1 MKAERILFYR
11 LRHFWSLMPLF
22 IFLMMAH
29 LSSAQTAVIPLKVT
43 VIVKPPVSSVFS
55 EYGDLSNKVIITV
68 MNPNPTVAYNR
79 VMLHGSL
86 KRTSDEYITT
96 LDNYAPAQLLTINPL
111 ETKVF
116 TADPVQL
123 RFLRREVV
131 RSSFPELLTDVLKN
145 NELPEGNWELC
156 VQAMAVDLDGIVYQA
171 SDESCFPLNITHAAP
186 PVITSPFNGQTVPSL
201 QPNIIFSWTP
211 PAGNVIGAQVV
222 YDLYAVKV
230 MPGQSPNDAIDAAV
244 GYKAN
249 NPMVKT
255 TLFTNQY
262 VTQPYDLKLDTG
274 TTYAVQVIARDL
286 NKKVAFQNNGRS
298 EVTVFNYGSPA
309 VTAMMLTT
317 TVTPPGQIY
326 PVLNYDPVPVS
337 EVKGK
342 LVYRFKTASG
352 VTGATVGN
360 QSPNLN
366 VSAPTHL
373 PGQPVPDQMK
383 YNQELLSTTGAKPL
397 ANTKISLVLTYVL
410 DGKIEN
416 ETYSGQVI
424 KEGSLYNT
432 QSYFKDMDKVI
443 STTTTDADGN
453 FTFNFMNV
461 QNEIGLINDKLDLT
475 TGGGEFKKTAIGK
488 LYKVY
493 RIRVENNYYCS
504 SDMNIK
510 VEPWKGVD
518 VGTLVS
524 LVKSYNLKVRV
535 TWTKSPYW
543 DSYKG
548 KGTYLSGVPTY
559 ILRKSK
565 PQNAPPDEGEV
576 KTANVV
582 YFRGPNHSSEKIT
595 DIQGYAIFHNLIQ
608 HDPNNFSDRYY
619 INCKPDKMAG
629 DVIFDP
635 KEKSYYP
642 LWDKDKNYFPFNS
655 IGEYIPSSGFKI
667 PIQFGS
673 SIIWNSELVV
683 ETYTDSVGVQPGRP
697 RITGKVEVAKSA
709 GARPLSDVGVVSIN
723 GYKNNNDPSKLFTVV
738 KTDKDGRYE
747 FNNLDVETEGFKLG
761 ETSKV
766 IGPTR
771 TIVTKPEGFK
781 GGSLPANPPMAP
793 MLWGEQKVNMDFSLE
808 PDGWINGYV
817 EDENGNAVESDVDI
831 DGFIKVTTKA
841 ELAGA
846 SSGRGNI
853 QFTTRH
859 AFRTAVPS
867 GDKRKII
874 IQPLD
879 AGYFSKDTTINIKV
893 SDGKQLP
900 LIKFIVYKAQKR
912 IRFQVLEKNS
922 SGRLNLPGASKPI
935 QGATVKIDIPGQ
947 DISQTTD
954 KQGYVSFTFESMA
967 EHFDFI
973 ITPPADA
980 DYEAGTYSLSGVK
993 NSKEMKTY
1001 APAYLRKS
1009 AIINGTVT
1017 LGVAKT
1023 PLEGATVYIEM
1034 GNGKNLETKTDAQG
1048 KYVLKGVPMT
1058 PATQK
1063 VWASKQGAVP
1073 NIISHAEN
1081 ISVKQTNT
1089 LDFNLQTDKEIVID
1103 KIFGFDVDV
1112 QSKEKQKDGTWL
1124 ISGSL
1129 INLPSNDNFSLQD
1142 NKQTIPFTN
1151 LKIKK
1156 SSETKNNIPVGIPA
1170 EAKFPSDIAGL
1181 KLMVHHSFGV
1191 VQTPEIGDVMM
1202 VSSENNKGKIKGKIA
1217 VQQSSFKFSQNYIS
1231 FGSNQDYAFA
1241 LTDKPGSFNTDV
1253 VSIDAAGYAKK
1264 KFGIADLNGKELTFS
1279 LIGFKAKAN
1288 NQKSF
1293 LEDSNIR
1300 LATILSVENIPAMN
1314 PSKLEIDAGE
1324 LVIHPDKFDPLN
1336 NSNPIKFKLENW
1348 EFSGSNWVLQQNS
1361 SGINIPDGTLKTG
1374 VVDIPL
1380 KNVRIK
1386 PNDFEIG
1393 DAQVN
1398 GLTLAG
1404 VTPVNVVAKNPVFGY
1419 NPSAG
1424 NDHKP
1429 HWELRIIGDGGQP
1442 GVTIGNLPGMKTG
1455 DLIKFQKFSLFSNG
1469 DQIIAPG
1476 NQAQIITFYD
1486 VLKAKPIGLTG
1497 GDKYFD
1503 MSCGI
1508 DLDIPQL
1515 EEVSGAIRF
1524 SKPAGEVLF
1533 ELFPVNVSLHGPG
1546 GVDFNANLQFND
1558 HPQQLIKGRFTANG
1572 TIRDKEGIVLKGQLN
1587 RTTTAAWI
1595 EVNPKNQK
1603 LKLGNGSMADIEG
1616 KMDADMS
1623 KGEWKNF
1630 TFSGRMDGFKGM
1642 QGDTRKTFTVYGSVT
1657 ANNQKVEVKNIPS
1670 AFGDIGIT
1678 YDVPNS
1684 RFIGDLQLNKQIG
1697 ALYISGTAN
1706 MVVDG
1711 SGWYFLA
1718 GGAVQ
1723 TPGIGTLNA
1732 GMMIGDYS
1740 SISSDI
1746 TQKIMQYAYD
1756 KNVPPSIQNKVSG
1769 FFFTG
1774 MKDLPVINVP
1784 DYSVD
1789 LGVISA
1795 SFGAKAGLDARMWM
1809 GFDDTGN
1816 EYGIGAMA
1824 FVHAYLKGASITCTK
1839 FGAEARA
1846 ELGMKGIYTS
1856 SNGNFSLK
1864 GCGSFSING
1873 SIEQCVPT
1881 PCWSDGICCDYCGG
1895 IGVSQGI
1902 RVDLSLDSG
1911 GNTDLSFGFG
1921 NCSGQSNMTGN
1932 W

>member
-1 MKAERILFYR
+1 MKTDQQPVLKKEIITLICLLSFLWHSHSAFSQAMVLP
-11 LRHFWSLMPLF
+11 LR
-22 IFLMMAH
+22 
-29 LSSAQTAVIPLKVT
+29 VT
-43 VIVKPPVSSVFS
+43 VIAKPPVSAVFS

-68 MNPNPTVAYNR
+68 MNPNAMAVIDRIT
-79 VMLHGSL
+79 LHGSL
-86 KRTSDEYITT
+86 KKTSDEYITT
-96 LDNYAPAQLLTINPL
+96 IDNYAPAQLLSFNPL

-123 RFLRREVV
+123 RFLRKEVV
-131 RSSFPELLTDVLKN
+131 RSSFPELLPLVLKN
-145 NELPEGNWELC
+145 DLLPEGNWELC
-156 VQAMAVDLDGIVYQA
+156 VQAFKVDFDGITQPA
-171 SDESCFPLNITHAAP
+171 SDESCFPLNITRATP
-186 PVITSPFNGQTVPSL
+186 PIITSPMNGQAVPSL
-201 QPNIIFSWTP
+201 QPNVIFSWTP

-230 MPGQSPNDAIDAAV
+230 MPGQSPNDAMNAAV

-249 NPMVKT
+249 NPLIKT
-255 TLFTNQY
+255 NLFTNQY

-274 TTYAVQVIARDL
+274 ATYAVQVIARDL
-286 NKKVAFQNNGRS
+286 NKKVAFENDGRS
-298 EVTVFNYGSPA
+298 EVTTFIYGNTAVISIVQASPVTLAGQFYQVF
-309 VTAMMLTT
+309 
-317 TVTPPGQIY
+317 
-326 PVLNYDPVPVS
+326 NYDPVPVS

-342 LVYRFKTASG
+342 LLYRFKNLSGASG
-352 VTGATVGN
+352 ASAVNSN
-360 QSPNLN
+360 QNYS
-366 VSAPTHL
+366 VSGQAHL
-373 PGQPVPDQMK
+373 PGLSSGDQMK
-383 YNQELLSTTGAKPL
+383 YNQEPLSTSGAKPL

-410 DGKIEN
+410 DGKIDNEN
-416 ETYSGQVI
+416 YSGQVI
-424 KEGSLYNT
+424 KENSLYNT
-432 QSYFKDMDKVI
+432 KSYFKDMDEVVA
-443 STTTTDADGN
+443 TTTTDADGN
-453 FTFNFMNV
+453 FSFNFLNLQKEV
-461 QNEIGLINDKLDLT
+461 GLINDNFNLT
-475 TGGGEFKKTAIGK
+475 TGGGEFKKIASGK

-504 SDMNIK
+504 SDANIK
-510 VEPWKGVD
+510 VDPWKGVD
-518 VGTLVS
+518 VGSLVA

-548 KGTYLSGVPTY
+548 QGTYLSGVTTY
-559 ILRKSK
+559 MLRKAK

-576 KTANVV
+576 ETTNVV
-582 YFRGPNHSSEKIT
+582 YYRGPNHSSQKIT

-608 HDPNNFSDRYY
+608 HDPNNFADRYY

-642 LWDKDKNYFPFNS
+642 ILNKEKNYFPFNS
-655 IGEYIPSSGFKI
+655 IGEYVPSSGFQI
-667 PIQFGS
+667 PIQYGS
-673 SIIWNSELVV
+673 SIVWNSELQI
-683 ETYTDSVGVQPGRP
+683 ETYSDSVGVYPGRP
-697 RITGKVEVAKSA
+697 RIAGKVEVAKNV
-709 GARPLSDVGVVSIN
+709 GAKPFVDVKVVSIN
-723 GYKNNNDPSKLFTVV
+723 GYKNNSDPSKLFTVV
-738 KTDKDGRYE
+738 KTNGDGRYE
-747 FNNLDVETEGFKLG
+747 FNNLDVETEGFKVG
-761 ETSKV
+761 EVSKV

-771 TIVTKPEGFK
+771 TLITKPDGFK
-781 GGSLPANPPMAP
+781 SGSYPANPPMPP
-793 MLWGEQKVNMDFSLE
+793 MLWGEQKTNIDFSLE

-831 DGFIKVTTKA
+831 DGFTKVTTNVEIKSQ
-841 ELAGA
+841 

-853 QFTTRH
+853 HITYQQV
-859 AFRTAVPS
+859 FRVAAPS
-867 GDKRKII
+867 GDKRKIT
-874 IQPLD
+874 IQPVD
-879 AGYFSKDTTINIKV
+879 QGYFAMDTIMKIKE
-893 SDGKQLP
+893 SDGKQP
-900 LIKFIVYKAQKR
+900 PMIKFVVYKAQKR
-912 IRFQVLEKNS
+912 IRFQVLEKNTA
-922 SGRLNLPGASKPI
+922 GRLNLPGTSKPI
-935 QGATVKIDIPGQ
+935 SGATVKLDIPGQ
-947 DISQTTD
+947 PISQVTD
-954 KQGYVSFTFESMA
+954 KQGFVSFTFESMA

-980 DYEAGTYSLSGVK
+980 DYETGTYSLAGVK

-1001 APAYLRKS
+1001 DPAYLRKT
-1009 AIINGTVT
+1009 AVINGTVT
-1017 LGVAKT
+1017 LGAEKKA
-1023 PLEGATVYIEM
+1023 LEGATVYIEL

-1063 VWASKQGAVP
+1063 VWASKPGAVP
-1073 NIISHAEN
+1073 NIISHTEN

-1089 LDFNLQTDKEIVID
+1089 LDFNLQIDKEIVID

-1124 ISGSL
+1124 LSGSL

-1142 NKQTIPFTN
+1142 SKQNIPFTN

-1156 SSETKNNIPVGIPA
+1156 STELKNNIPVGIPA
-1170 EAKFPSDIAGL
+1170 ESKFSSDLASL
-1181 KLMVHHSFGV
+1181 KLMLQQSFGV
-1191 VQTPEIGDVMM
+1191 VQTPESGDVIII
-1202 VSSENNKGKIKGKIA
+1202 SSMNNKGRISGKIA
-1217 VQQSSFKFSQNYIS
+1217 VQKSGFKISQNYIT
-1231 FGSNQDYAFA
+1231 FNSNQDYAFS
-1241 LTDKPGSFNTDV
+1241 LTDKQGSLNTTV
-1253 VSIDAAGYAKK
+1253 TSIDVAGYAKK
-1264 KFGIADLNGKELTFS
+1264 KFGVADLNGKELTYT
-1279 LIGFKAKAN
+1279 LNGFKAKAD
-1288 NQKSF
+1288 NQKSY
-1293 LEDSNIR
+1293 LEDNNIR

-1314 PSKLEIDAGE
+1314 PSKLEVDAGE

-1336 NSNPIKFKLENW
+1336 NSNPIKFKLEKWDFIGNNW
-1348 EFSGSNWVLQQNS
+1348 ILQQS
-1361 SGINIPDGTLKTG
+1361 SSSINIPEGTLKTG

-1386 PNDFEIG
+1386 PDDLEIG

-1398 GLTLAG
+1398 GITLAG
-1404 VTPVNVVAKNPVFGY
+1404 VTPVNVVASSPVFGY
-1419 NPSAG
+1419 NQSAG
-1424 NDHKP
+1424 KDQKP
-1429 HWELRIIGDGGQP
+1429 HWELRIIGEGGQP
-1442 GVTIGNLPGMKTG
+1442 GVTIGNLPGMKAG

-1469 DQIIAPG
+1469 DQIIVPG

-1486 VLKAKPIGLTG
+1486 VLKAKPLRFTG

-1503 MSCGI
+1503 MACGI

-1524 SKPAGEVLF
+1524 SKPAGEIQF
-1533 ELFPVNVSLHGPG
+1533 ELYPINVSLHGPG
-1546 GVDFNANLQFND
+1546 NVDFVANIQFND
-1558 HPQQLIKGRFTANG
+1558 HPQQLTKGKFTANG
-1572 TIRDKEGIVLKGQLN
+1572 TIRDKEGINLKAQLN
-1587 RTTTAAWI
+1587 RTTNASWI

-1603 LKLGNGSMADIEG
+1603 MVLGSGSLADIEG

-1623 KGEWKNF
+1623 TGAWKNF
-1630 TFSGRMDGFKGM
+1630 SFSGKMDGFKGM

-1657 ANNQKVEVKNIPS
+1657 ASNQKVEVKNIPS

-1697 ALYISGTAN
+1697 AMYIAGTAN
-1706 MVVDG
+1706 MLVDG

-1718 GGAVQ
+1718 GGTVQ
-1723 TPGIGTLNA
+1723 TPGIGTLSA
-1732 GMMIGDYS
+1732 GMMVGDYS
-1740 SISSDI
+1740 NMSSEV
-1746 TQKIMQYAYD
+1746 TQKIMQFAYD
-1756 KNVPPSIQNKVSG
+1756 KEVPPSIKNKVSG

-1774 MKDLPVINVP
+1774 MKDLPVINIP

-1795 SFGAKAGLDARMWM
+1795 SFGAKAGLDARLWM
-1809 GFDDTGN
+1809 GFDESGN

-1824 FVHAYLKGASITCTK
+1824 FAHAYLKGASITCTK

-1864 GCGSFSING
+1864 GCGSFTING
-1873 SIEQCVPT
+1873 SIEQCIPT

-1902 RVDLSLDSG
+1902 RVDLLLDSG

>member
-1 MKAERILFYR
+1 MKTGQLLSISKKEIKRLLWLF
-11 LRHFWSLMPLF
+11 SLLWFTLPV
-22 IFLMMAH
+22 
-29 LSSAQTAVIPLKVT
+29 SAQIMVMPLKVT
-43 VIVKPPVSSVFS
+43 VVAKPPVSSVFS
-55 EYGDLSNKVIITV
+55 EYADLSNKVIITV
-68 MNPNPTVAYNR
+68 VNPNTSAVIDR
-79 VMLHGSL
+79 ITLHGSL
-86 KRTSDEYITT
+86 KRTSDEFITT
-96 LDNYAPAQLLTINPL
+96 IENYAPSQLLTFNPL

-116 TADPVQL
+116 TVDPVQL
-123 RFLRREVV
+123 RFLRKEVV
-131 RSSFPELLTDVLKN
+131 RSSFPELLPLVLKN
-145 NELPEGNWELC
+145 DLLPEGNWELC
-156 VQAMAVDLDGIVYQA
+156 VQAMAIDFDGIALPA
-171 SDESCFPLNITHAAP
+171 SDESCFPLNIMYAAP
-186 PVITSPFNGQTVPSL
+186 PVIMSPLNGQTVPSL
-201 QPNIIFSWTP
+201 QPHVIFSWTP
-211 PAGNVIGAQVV
+211 PAGNIMGAQVV

-230 MPGQSPNDAIDAAV
+230 MPGQSPNDAINAAV

-249 NPMVKT
+249 NPLIKT
-255 TLFTNQY
+255 DLFTNQY
-262 VTQPYDLKLDTG
+262 ITQPYDLKLDTG
-274 TTYAVQVIARDL
+274 ATYAVQVIARDL
-286 NKKVAFQNNGRS
+286 NKKVVFQNDGRS
-298 EVTVFNYGSPA
+298 EVTTFNYGNTAVISIVQASP
-309 VTAMMLTT
+309 VTLA
-317 TVTPPGQIY
+317 GQFY
-326 PVLNYDPVPVS
+326 QAFNYNPVPVS

-342 LVYRFKTASG
+342 LLYRFETATG

-360 QSPNLN
+360 QPPNLN
-366 VSAPTHL
+366 YNVTTHL

-383 YNQELLSTTGAKPL
+383 YNQEPLSTTGAKPL

-410 DGKIEN
+410 DGKIDN

-453 FTFNFMNV
+453 FKFNFLNV
-461 QNEIGLINDKLDLT
+461 QNEIGLINDKFNLT

-493 RIRVENNYYCS
+493 RIKVENNYYCS
-504 SDMNIK
+504 SDANIK
-510 VEPWKGVD
+510 VDPWKGVD
-518 VGTLVS
+518 VGSLVA

-535 TWTKSPYW
+535 TWTNSPYW

-548 KGTYLSGVPTY
+548 IGTYLSGVPIY
-559 ILRKSK
+559 MLRKAK

-582 YFRGPNHSSEKIT
+582 YFRGANNSSEKIT
-595 DIQGYAIFHNLIQ
+595 DGQGYAIFHNLIQ
-608 HDPNNFSDRYY
+608 HDPNNFADRYY

-629 DVIFDP
+629 EFIFDP

-667 PIQFGS
+667 PIQYGS

-683 ETYTDSVGVQPGRP
+683 KTYTDSVGVYPGRP
-697 RITGKVEVAKSA
+697 RIAGKVEVAKNV
-709 GARPLSDVGVVSIN
+709 GAKPFVDVKVVSIN
-723 GYKNNNDPSKLFTVV
+723 GYKNNSDPSKLFTVV
-738 KTDKDGRYE
+738 KTDGDGRYE
-747 FNNLDVETEGFKLG
+747 FNNLDVETEGFKIG

-771 TIVTKPEGFK
+771 TLITKPDGFK
-781 GGSLPANPPMAP
+781 SGTYPANPPMPP
-793 MLWGEQKVNMDFSLE
+793 MLWGEQKTNIDFSLE

-831 DGFIKVTTKA
+831 DGLIKVTTLA
-841 ELAGA
+841 ELIGQG
-846 SSGRGNI
+846 SGRGNI
-853 QFTTRH
+853 TFKSRQT
-859 AFRTAVPS
+859 FRTAAPS
-867 GDKRKII
+867 GNKRKIS
-874 IQPLD
+874 IQPVD
-879 AGYFSKDTTINIKV
+879 QGYFAMDTIMNIKV
-893 SDGKQLP
+893 SDGKHQP
-900 LIKFIVYKAQKR
+900 FIRFIVFKAQKR
-912 IRFQVLEKNS
+912 IRFQVLEKNTP
-922 SGRLNLPGASKPI
+922 GRLNLPGSSKPVS
-935 QGATVKIDIPGQ
+935 GATVKIDLPGQ
-947 DISQTTD
+947 QISQVTD

-980 DYEAGTYSLSGVK
+980 DYETGTYSLSGVK

-1001 APAYLRKS
+1001 GPAYLRKS
-1009 AIINGTVT
+1009 AVINGTVT
-1017 LGVAKT
+1017 LGTAKA

-1063 VWASKQGAVP
+1063 VWASKPGAVP
-1073 NIISHAEN
+1073 NIISHTEN
-1081 ISVKQTNT
+1081 ISVKLVNT
-1089 LDFNLQTDKEIVID
+1089 LDFNLEIDKEIVID
-1103 KIFGFDVDV
+1103 QIFGFDVDV

-1124 ISGSL
+1124 LSGNL
-1129 INLPSNDNFSLQD
+1129 INIPANDNFTLQD
-1142 NKQTIPFTN
+1142 NKQNIPFTN

-1156 SSETKNNIPVGIPA
+1156 STELKNNIPVGIPA
-1170 EAKFPSDIAGL
+1170 ESKFSSDLASL
-1181 KLMVHHSFGV
+1181 KLMLQQSFGV
-1191 VQTPEIGDVMM
+1191 VQTPESGEVIII
-1202 VSSENNKGKIKGKIA
+1202 SSMNNKGRISGKIA
-1217 VQQSSFKFSQNYIS
+1217 VQKSGFKISENYIT
-1231 FGSNQDYAFA
+1231 FNSNQDNAFS
-1241 LTDKPGSFNTDV
+1241 LTDKQGSLNTTV
-1253 VSIDAAGYAKK
+1253 TSIDVGGYAKK
-1264 KFGIADLNGKELTFS
+1264 KFGVADLNGKVLTYT
-1279 LIGFKAKAN
+1279 LNGFKAKAD
-1288 NQKSF
+1288 NQKSY
-1293 LEDSNIR
+1293 LEGNSIH
-1300 LATILSVENIPAMN
+1300 LATILSIENIPSMI

-1336 NSNPIKFKLENW
+1336 NNNPIKFKLEKWDFVGNNW
-1348 EFSGSNWVLQQNS
+1348 ILQQS
-1361 SGINIPDGTLKTG
+1361 SSSINIPEGTLKTG

-1386 PNDFEIG
+1386 PDDLEIG

-1404 VTPVNVVAKNPVFGY
+1404 VTPVNVVANNPVFGY

-1442 GVTIGNLPGMKTG
+1442 GVTIGNLPGMKAG
-1455 DLIKFQKFSLFSNG
+1455 DLIKFQKFSLISNG
-1469 DQIIAPG
+1469 DQIIVPG
-1476 NQAQIITFYD
+1476 NQAQIITFYN
-1486 VLKAKPIGLTG
+1486 VLKAKPLGLTG

-1503 MSCGI
+1503 FACGI

-1524 SKPAGEVLF
+1524 SKPAGEIQF
-1533 ELFPVNVSLHGPG
+1533 ELYPINVSLHGPG
-1546 GVDFNANLQFND
+1546 NVDFVANIQFND
-1558 HPQQLIKGRFTANG
+1558 HPQQLTTGKFTAIG
-1572 TIRDKEGIVLKGQLN
+1572 TIRDKEGINLKAQLN
-1587 RTTTAAWI
+1587 RTTNAAWI

-1603 LKLGNGSMADIEG
+1603 MALGSGSLTDIEG
-1616 KMDADMS
+1616 KMDADMTT
-1623 KGEWKNF
+1623 GAWKNF

-1732 GMMIGDYS
+1732 GMMVGDYS

-1774 MKDLPVINVP
+1774 MKDLPVINIP

-1795 SFGAKAGLDARMWM
+1795 SFGAKAGLDARLWM
-1809 GFDDTGN
+1809 GFDDAGN

-1864 GCGSFSING
+1864 GCGSFSISG
-1873 SIEQCVPT
+1873 SVEQCVPT
-1881 PCWSDGICCDYCGG
+1881 LCWSDGICCEYCGG
-1895 IGVSQGI
+1895 VGVSQSI
-1902 RVDLSLDSG
+1902 KVNLSLDSG